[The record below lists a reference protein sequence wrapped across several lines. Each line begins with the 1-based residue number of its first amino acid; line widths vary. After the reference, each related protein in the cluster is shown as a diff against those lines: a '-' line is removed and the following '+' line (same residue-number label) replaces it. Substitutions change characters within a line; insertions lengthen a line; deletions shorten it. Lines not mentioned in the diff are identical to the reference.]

1 MKQYH
6 IFISHAWDYNN
17 QYNTIQRWLND
28 ATYFTWT
35 DYSVPITKPLHV
47 SGKNDLKQ
55 RLENRIAMSSCMI
68 VISGMYATYSEWID
82 YEIDIAVKYKKPI
95 IGIRPRNQQRVPI
108 KIQQNATTLVGWNSA
123 SVISAIRQ
131 FAL

>member
-1 MKQYH
+1 MKRYH

-95 IGIRPRNQQRVPI
+95 IGIRPWNQQRVPI

>member
-95 IGIRPRNQQRVPI
+95 IGIRPWNQQRVPI

>member
-1 MKQYH
+1 MKRYH

-95 IGIRPRNQQRVPI
+95 IGIRPWNQQRVPI
-108 KIQQNATTLVGWNSA
+108 KIQHNATTLVGWNSE